1 MSRKGT
7 PYDNACA
14 ESFFSTI
21 KLEMIYHE
29 HYITREQAQSAI
41 FEYIEIFITIGSAA
55 TLPSA
60 ISRRRM
66 HGGAFISNWRH
77 SQQPCDIL

>member
-21 KLEMIYHE
+21 KLEMVYHE
-29 HYITREQAQSAI
+29 HYSTRAQAQAAI
-41 FEYIEIFITIGSAA
+41 CEYY
-55 TLPSA
+55 
-60 ISRRRM
+60 
-66 HGGAFISNWRH
+66 
-77 SQQPCDIL
+77 

>member
-29 HYITREQAQSAI
+29 HYATRVQAQSAI
-41 FEYIEIFITIGSAA
+41 FEYIEVFYNRQRRNAAIGNIPPAEFRHRFYQRQAA
-55 TLPSA
+55 
-60 ISRRRM
+60 
-66 HGGAFISNWRH
+66 
-77 SQQPCDIL
+77 